1 MTTSVISG
9 SSVWTDSSNAADRSS
24 RRALILQM
32 AKARM
37 KSNKERGSSATV
49 HSEDQTH
56 IPIREESVEYSREE
70 IMRDTKSEVNTD
82 IDFTGDLD

>member
-1 MTTSVISG
+1 
-9 SSVWTDSSNAADRSS
+9 
-24 RRALILQM
+24 M

-37 KSNKERGSSATV
+37 KSNKERGSSQATV
-49 HSEDQTH
+49 HSEDRTH